1 MTGST
6 LGKFKGA
13 SKVGKADAFL
23 VELSAAGALSSAE
36 QFGSTDNDAGTG
48 VAVSSSRSCVS
59 GKTKGVLEGE
69 SSAGRSDAFVV
80 RLD

>member
-6 LGKFKGA
+6 LGKFAGA

-23 VELSAAGALSSAE
+23 AELSGSGALSSAD

-48 VAVSSSRSCVS
+48 VAVSGSNQPN
-59 GKTKGVLEGE
+59 
-69 SSAGRSDAFVV
+69 V
-80 RLD
+80 RRCSTGPT